1 MKSWLRNLAT
11 VGALGL
17 GAVLVSNCSNRT
29 ADRDTTSSRTDQTAP
44 GYGGAGTQTSSDS
57 KNPAAYPSQTPSTS
71 DQTPTTTDPN
81 TRTPDSMGSSS
92 STTGTPPST
101 YDTTGRSRTDLPPT
115 TPPSDTTGSSTN
127 PDTSSRPD
135 RPRQ

>member
-17 GAVLVSNCSNRT
+17 GALLVSNCSNRT
-29 ADRDTTSSRTDQTAP
+29 GDRDTTTSRTDQTTP
-44 GYGGAGTQTSSDS
+44 GYGGAGTQTSDS
-57 KNPAAYPSQTPSTS
+57 KSPEAYTSQTPSTS
-71 DQTPTTTDPN
+71 DQTPKSTDPN
-81 TRTPDSMGSSS
+81 QSTRTPEPIGSSS

-101 YDTTGRSRTDLPPT
+101 DDTTGRSPPT